1 VPKDYFPEPTTADET
16 LGPWD
21 ETAVAW
27 LARSTTQSAKAIRL
41 FLNQNLAQFSPERAK
56 NLVGKLTW
64 DWQSYLF
71 EVIVGRYLQVLGADV
86 EPEPRGKN
94 GTHIDYQA
102 TFPDGVIVSV
112 ECISKRFNKAANAT
126 IEREGKMSQMLDEVG
141 PIHWA
146 IDVQQLPKANS
157 GVEFEPYV
165 KQAQIFY
172 STLPEPTDNDQRVH
186 FAWEGEVGTMELEAL
201 PFPRGTKANHI
212 GPVVTWMDDSI
223 QRLKYALKDTQ
234 KRRQALG
241 ARPPVF
247 LAIDCPFGGPDA
259 EDLEQ
264 ALFGQTVDHR
274 DFDPHVS
281 VGTSFDPNGLLVT
294 DKGIPFAGVLAFI
307 RLTMAGGAEPVLYL
321 NPYQRWKLPEA
332 LASHETRVW
341 TSTIERK
348 PATRQPTLNTI
359 AFVDTSMFD

>member
-1 VPKDYFPEPTTADET
+1 MDYFPEPTTADET
-16 LGPWD
+16 LGPWN

-27 LARSTTQSAKAIRL
+27 LGRSTTPSAKAIRL
-41 FLNQNLAQFSPERAK
+41 FLNQNLAQFSPQRAK
-56 NLVGKLTW
+56 NLVRKLTW
-64 DWQSYLF
+64 DWQSYVF
-71 EVIVGRYLQVLGADV
+71 EIIVGRYLQVLGADV

-102 TFPDGVIVSV
+102 TFSDGVVVSV
-112 ECISKRFNKAANAT
+112 ECLSKRFNQAARGT

-141 PIHWA
+141 PVHWA
-146 IDVQQLPKANS
+146 IDVQQLPKAKS
-157 GVEFEPYV
+157 AVEFEPYV
-165 KQAQIFY
+165 RQAQIFY
-172 STLPEPTDNDQRVH
+172 STLPAPTSGDQRVH

-201 PFPRGTKANHI
+201 PFPSGTKANHI

-223 QRLKYALKDTQ
+223 QRLQYALKDER

-247 LAIDCPFGGPDA
+247 LAIDCPFGGPGA
-259 EDLEQ
+259 EELDQ

-281 VGTSFDPNGLLVT
+281 VGTSFNPNGLLVT

-307 RLTMAGGAEPVLYL
+307 RLTIGGGAEPVLYL

-348 PATRQPTLNTI
+348 PATRLATLNTI
-359 AFVDTSMFD
+359 AFVDSSMFD